1 MIRLAT
7 QTKSKRDGSTMPRN
21 FARNRGQ
28 AQRNADIYNA
38 VVVKGERQED
48 VGQRFG
54 LTQCTVSCIVN
65 NPNSATYR

>member
-1 MIRLAT
+1 
-7 QTKSKRDGSTMPRN
+7 MPRN